1 MEINNLVYLVAILF
15 VLYFVFSQ
23 TKDALE
29 NTSEQPQTIFAME
42 NAYTNIH
49 CVRED
54 LPLIKLRPNSIA
66 CLSKDGSKCFSRS
79 DLQVPA
85 DYACNDSQKS
95 VNNYL
100 SKDGIRDKSKYSRTM
115 FDDLM
120 SGGYHNIE
128 CDYSALHDSNH
139 WCGKVY
145 QAVQDRCATKSE
157 IERMSDR
164 LCNKDLFTY
173 YNTKRTDNPTNSTF
187 YSPTSIQS
195 RIEKCVTTDCKRQVN
210 IDQPYCEESCKLCYD
225 ATCNGERPH
234 KKITPPSTPAAAPN
248 LGARGRRA

>member
-1 MEINNLVYLVAILF
+1 MEFKNLIYLVVIFF
-15 VLYFVFSQ
+15 VLNFLF
-23 TKDALE
+23 TDKKDKLE
-29 NTSEQPQTIFAME
+29 NTEQPQTIFAME

-54 LPLIKLRPNSIA
+54 LPLVKLRTNSIA
-66 CLSKDGSKCFSRS
+66 CLSKDGSNCFSRS

-85 DYACNDSQKS
+85 EYACTDSRDS

-100 SKDGIRDKSKYSRTM
+100 SKDGIRDKSKYSRTV
-115 FDDLM
+115 FDNLM

-128 CDYSALHDSNH
+128 CDYTALRDPNH

-145 QAVQDRCATKSE
+145 QAVQDRCANKSD
-157 IERMSDR
+157 IERSTDR
-164 LCNKDLFTY
+164 LCNKDIFTY
-173 YNTKRTDNPTNSTF
+173 YNNKRTDNPTNSTF

-195 RIEKCVTTDCKRQVN
+195 RIEKCVTTDCKRQAN
-210 IDQPYCEESCKLCYD
+210 INQAYCEESCKLCYD

-234 KKITPPSTPAAAPN
+234 MKITPPSTPSSAPN
-248 LGARGRRA
+248 LGARGRRT